1 MDNLARVCSLL
12 ADLLDVNQDEISVT
26 TTREHLENWDSIQHL
41 SIMMALEEE
50 FDLRLDVDDLEN
62 LTSVAAILEFIESP
76 SRPG

>member
-12 ADLLDVNQDEISVT
+12 ADLLDVNQDEIGVT